1 MITNHF
7 LTTNEMIMEKKSY
20 VRPSLKVESLMT
32 EYGIAASSVMV
43 SGGSGGTPYQ
53 PTVENWEIGG
63 EGYGSTDL

>member
-1 MITNHF
+1 MKN
-7 LTTNEMIMEKKSY
+7 LKKSY
-20 VRPSLKVESLMT
+20 SRPMVNVMSLTT

-43 SGGSGGTPYQ
+43 SGGSEGTPYQ